1 MIAVVVHVRRRSAQ
15 ARTSAV
21 SAIGARRRIGAALE
35 CV

>member
-1 MIAVVVHVRRRSAQ
+1 MIAVVVHARRPSAHT
-15 ARTSAV
+15 RTSAV